1 MRKQVCI
8 GVLAMSFL
16 ASMLAG
22 ATASAK
28 SVNNMKAQI
37 PFDFQV
43 GGQLIPAGEY
53 IVTALSED
61 DATLRISSGKK
72 MAIAL
77 TTAKEAKVNSEL
89 RSRLVFHK
97 YGDQYFLVAV
107 WGTDRTGRELPESKR
122 ERSLRK
128 EMRVAQGG
136 AAQAEVVTIAAQ

>member
-1 MRKQVCI
+1 MRKHICI

-22 ATASAK
+22 ANVSAK
-28 SVNNMKAQI
+28 SVNNMKAEI
-37 PFDFQV
+37 PFDFHV

-53 IVTALSED
+53 TVTALTED
-61 DATLRISSGKK
+61 DAALRISGGQKV
-72 MAIAL
+72 AIAL
-77 TTAKEAKVNSEL
+77 TTAKEAKLNSEP

-97 YGDQYFLVAV
+97 YGDQYFLAAV
-107 WGTDRTGRELPESKR
+107 WGADRTGRELPESKR

-136 AAQAEVVTIAAQ
+136 AAQAEVVTIVAQ